1 MKSDPSILPWVVDT
15 SGLQLADNTAP
26 EYDMTMRNYLK
37 SKALPIKSIRELRQ
51 QCVDGGSTIE
61 VIYDLRGSGLTYKT
75 AANSAI
81 FATNSTSDV
90 EKFAKMFGLDLDQKF
105 FFTKNPEFKGKMTKT
120 PFPVAGE
127 DGISFREAL
136 SKHIDLIGPV
146 SKKLLG
152 SMVTFCEAAEDKAL

>member
-1 MKSDPSILPWVVDT
+1 MDT
-15 SGLQLADNTAP
+15 SELQLADNSTP

-37 SKALPIKSIRELRQ
+37 SKPLPIKSIRELRQ

-90 EKFAKMFGLDLDQKF
+90 EKFAEMFSLDLDLKF
-105 FFTKNPEFKGKMTKT
+105 
-120 PFPVAGE
+120 
-127 DGISFREAL
+127 
-136 SKHIDLIGPV
+136 
-146 SKKLLG
+146 
-152 SMVTFCEAAEDKAL
+152 